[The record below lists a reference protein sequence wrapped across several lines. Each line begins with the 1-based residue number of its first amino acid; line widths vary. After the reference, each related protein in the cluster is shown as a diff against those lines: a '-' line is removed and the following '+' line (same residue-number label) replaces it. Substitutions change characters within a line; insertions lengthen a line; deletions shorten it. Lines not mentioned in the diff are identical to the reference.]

1 MLLYYFAQEIT
12 ATIYNVSIKLLT
24 FFIYFLWNS
33 QNYYN
38 LLFL

>member
-12 ATIYNVSIKLLT
+12 ATIYNVPIKLLT